1 MILRRLSNAF
11 RKQDWF
17 TVAVETLIVVFGVF
31 IGLQVNNW
39 NAARNDKQ
47 RGAVFAEQLRADL
60 LVEAWNYE
68 GLIDYLGVVRDNAD
82 SALAILEGKADAS
95 DEDLLIYAYRATQYQ
110 RGVRQRATFDEL
122 TSTGSM
128 SLIRDPVLR
137 DGAILVYTTP
147 IIAPASGEGV
157 DSPYRDAF
165 RKSVPVA
172 VQVALGETCSDKFI
186 AIGDYEGIGSQL
198 NYDCE
203 TGLSPE
209 LVKQGAEALRTDP
222 QLISLLR
229 LQAINTRSSYTTIAN
244 NNKDIR
250 DSLRAVVGDAP

>member
-1 MILRRLSNAF
+1 MILRRLTDSF

-17 TVAVETLIVVFGVF
+17 TVAVETLIVVLGVF
-31 IGLQVNNW
+31 LGLQVNNW
-39 NAARNDKQ
+39 NAARNDMQ

-68 GLIDYLGVVRDNAD
+68 SLIDYLGVVRDNAD

-137 DGAILVYTTP
+137 DAAILVYTTP

-165 RKSVPVA
+165 RKSVPVE
-172 VQVALGETCSDKFI
+172 VQVALGETCGDKFM

-222 QLISLLR
+222 QLIPLLR
-229 LQAINTRSSYTTIAN
+229 LQAINARSSFTTIAN

-250 DSLRAVVGDAP
+250 DSLHAVVGDAP

>member
-1 MILRRLSNAF
+1 MILRRLTTAF

-17 TVAVETLIVVFGVF
+17 TVAVETLIVVLGVF
-31 IGLQVNNW
+31 LGLQVNNW
-39 NAARNDKQ
+39 NAARNDTQ

-68 GLIDYLGVVRDNAD
+68 GLIDYLGAVRDNAD
-82 SALAILEGKADAS
+82 RALAILEGKADAS
-95 DEDLLIYAYRATQYQ
+95 DEDLLIYAYRATQFQ
-110 RGVRQRATFDEL
+110 GGVRQRATFDEL

-128 SLIRDPVLR
+128 SLIRDKVLR
-137 DGAILVYTTP
+137 DAAILVYTTP
-147 IIAPASGEGV
+147 SIAPASGEGV
-157 DSPYRDAF
+157 HSPYRDAF
-165 RKSVPVA
+165 RKSVPVE
-172 VQVALGETCSDKFI
+172 VQVALGETCGDKFM

-222 QLISLLR
+222 QLIPLLR
-229 LQAINTRSSYTTIAN
+229 LQAMNARSSFITLAN

-250 DSLRAVVGDAP
+250 GSLRAVVGNAP